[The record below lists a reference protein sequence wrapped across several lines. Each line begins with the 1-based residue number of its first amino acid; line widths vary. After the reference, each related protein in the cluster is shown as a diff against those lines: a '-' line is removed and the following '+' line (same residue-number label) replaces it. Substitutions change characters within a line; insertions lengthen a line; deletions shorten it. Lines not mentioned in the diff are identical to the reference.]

1 MSLLVILDEVLK
13 YIHEEK
19 LREIPLPNPKGLCY
33 KLKRGETSLK
43 TRWQYYLKPMILQY
57 YTNTMFMDI
66 KEDLM
71 KFLVE
76 NFESVNKIDWDRC
89 ILDFSFMGH
98 TDSSLKYQFHLFR
111 HASRERDQ
119 SRELH

>member
-19 LREIPLPNPKGLCY
+19 LREIPLPNPKGLSY

-57 YTNTMFMDI
+57 YTNTMFI
-66 KEDLM
+66 SIRNVGIEL
-71 KFLVE
+71 
-76 NFESVNKIDWDRC
+76 C
-89 ILDFSFMGH
+89 ISRVKLFGW
-98 TDSSLKYQFHLFR
+98 TLQPISSRL
-111 HASRERDQ
+111 
-119 SRELH
+119 ELNSGSKGTN